1 MKAGICDC
9 WEQQDKCLPSCSRDS
24 SGEDPVRVPGVAK
37 QHSLA
42 FPLWLEAGQAVSAS
56 AQLCIPA
63 GDVPAGGS

>member
-1 MKAGICDC
+1 M
-9 WEQQDKCLPSCSRDS
+9 
-24 SGEDPVRVPGVAK
+24 RVPGVAK